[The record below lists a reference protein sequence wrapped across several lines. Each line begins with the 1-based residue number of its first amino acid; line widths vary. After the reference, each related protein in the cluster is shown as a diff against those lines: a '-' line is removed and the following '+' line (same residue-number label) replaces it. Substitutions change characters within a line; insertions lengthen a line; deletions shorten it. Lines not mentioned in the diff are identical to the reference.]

1 MKGKGRGEMGGKGRW
16 RRDKWRKE
24 DRNAKRRK
32 FKAGN
37 EGEKKK
43 IK

>member
-1 MKGKGRGEMGGKGRW
+1 MERGEEKWVGKEGGGEINGERKMEM
-16 RRDKWRKE
+16 RRGE
-24 DRNAKRRK
+24 K